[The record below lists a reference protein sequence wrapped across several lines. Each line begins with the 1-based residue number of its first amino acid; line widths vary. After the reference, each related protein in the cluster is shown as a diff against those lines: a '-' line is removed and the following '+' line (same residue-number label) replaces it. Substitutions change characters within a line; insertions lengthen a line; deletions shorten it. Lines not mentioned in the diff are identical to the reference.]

1 MIGTIWFKN
10 KMEVKKK
17 ETKKQFNINDG
28 FNGLE
33 MRRKIKSKNE
43 SMGKIKWDYN
53 LIIKCIIWE
62 YRQMMRNEKIIMDPK
77 MRSDVRMNDMV
88 IYKLY

>member
-1 MIGTIWFKN
+1 
-10 KMEVKKK
+10 MEVKKK
-17 ETKKQFNINDG
+17 ETKKQFDINDG

-53 LIIKCIIWE
+53 LIIKMHNLGISPNDE
-62 YRQMMRNEKIIMDPK
+62 KRKNNNGPKNEE
-77 MRSDVRMNDMV
+77 
-88 IYKLY
+88 